1 MLYPDTVESDVLV
14 HKPWFV
20 ATLFVAVFGFFLA
33 FNLAGTSLGEV
44 MRPVIGEPAESGLYG
59 RFAVAFVIAVLFCLN
74 IVLIGFASLRV
85 QVAIVWLELLL
96 FFLAF
101 FTTFNLSL
109 PFIAEKLP
117 FLVTQGLFTTIYVSA
132 ISIVIASAIAILG
145 AVAKLS
151 TNGFAYAIASF
162 YTSFFRGL
170 PLLMQVYLIY
180 LGLPQLGFIIDA
192 VPAGIL
198 ALSLCYGAY
207 MTEIFRSGIQS
218 IDRGQWEASRSIGF
232 GFGITMRKIILPQAL
247 PVIIPPTGNQF
258 ISMLKDSSL
267 VSVIGVW
274 ELMFLARTLGQKTF
288 QHMEMLIS
296 AAMLYWGVSI
306 CLELIQSR
314 IERHYARSKVR

>member
-1 MLYPDTVESDVLV
+1 
-14 HKPWFV
+14 
-20 ATLFVAVFGFFLA
+20 
-33 FNLAGTSLGEV
+33 
-44 MRPVIGEPAESGLYG
+44 
-59 RFAVAFVIAVLFCLN
+59 
-74 IVLIGFASLRV
+74 
-85 QVAIVWLELLL
+85 
-96 FFLAF
+96 
-101 FTTFNLSL
+101 
-109 PFIAEKLP
+109 
-117 FLVTQGLFTTIYVSA
+117 
-132 ISIVIASAIAILG
+132 
-145 AVAKLS
+145 
-151 TNGFAYAIASF
+151 
-162 YTSFFRGL
+162 
-170 PLLMQVYLIY
+170 
-180 LGLPQLGFIIDA
+180 
-192 VPAGIL
+192 
-198 ALSLCYGAY
+198 

-296 AAMLYWGVSI
+296 AAMLYWIMSI

>member
-1 MLYPDTVESDVLV
+1 MLYPDTVESEILV

-20 ATLFVAVFGFFLA
+20 ATLFAAVLVIFLV
-33 FNLAGTSLGEV
+33 FNLTGTSFGEL
-44 MRPVIGEPAESGLYG
+44 MRPVIGDPATSGLYG
-59 RFAVAFVIAVLFCLN
+59 RFAIAFAIAVMFALN
-74 IVLIGFASLRV
+74 VVLIGFAPLRL
-85 QVAIVWLELLL
+85 QIAIVWLELLIL
-96 FFLAF
+96 FLAF
-101 FTTFNLSL
+101 FETFHLSL
-109 PFIAEKLP
+109 PFIEEKLP
-117 FLVTQGLFTTIYVSA
+117 FMITQGLVTTIYVSA
-132 ISIVIASAIAILG
+132 ISIIVASAIAVLG

-151 TNGFAYAIASF
+151 NNGFAYAIASF

-180 LGLPQLGFIIDA
+180 LGLPQLGFVIDA

-218 IDRGQWEASRSIGF
+218 IDRGQWEASRSMGF
-232 GFGITMRKIILPQAL
+232 GFGITMRRIILPQAL

-296 AAMLYWGVSI
+296 AAMLYWILSI
-306 CLELIQSR
+306 CLELVQSR
-314 IERHYARSKVR
+314 IERHYSRSKVR

>member
-1 MLYPDTVESDVLV
+1 MLYPDTVESDVIV

-20 ATLFVAVFGFFLA
+20 TAMFAAIMACFLA
-33 FNLAGTSLGEV
+33 FNLAGTALGEL
-44 MRPVIGEPAESGLYG
+44 MRPVIGDPLQSGFYG
-59 RFAVAFVIAVLFCLN
+59 RFAIAFIIAVVICLN
-74 IVLIGFASLRV
+74 VVLIGFAPLKL
-85 QVAIVWLELLL
+85 QIAIVWAELLL
-96 FFLAF
+96 LFLSFFE
-101 FTTFNLSL
+101 TFHLSL
-109 PFIAEKLP
+109 PFIREKLP
-117 FLVTQGLFTTIYVSA
+117 FMITQGVLTTLYVSA
-132 ISIVIASAIAILG
+132 ISIVIASIIAILG

-151 TNGFAYAIASF
+151 TNGFAYAIATF

-180 LGLPQLGFIIDA
+180 LGLPQLGFVIDA

-218 IDRGQWEASRSIGF
+218 IDRGQWEASRSMGF
-232 GFGITMRKIILPQAL
+232 GFGLTMRKIILPQAL

-288 QHMEMLIS
+288 QHMEMLVS
-296 AAMLYWGVSI
+296 AAMLYWLMSI

>member
-1 MLYPDTVESDVLV
+1 MLYADTVEANVLV

-20 ATLFVAVFGFFLA
+20 AAMFAAVFAIFFAINLPETA
-33 FNLAGTSLGEV
+33 FGEL
-44 MRPVIGEPAESGLYG
+44 MRPVIGEPAESGVYG
-59 RFAVAFVIAVLFCLN
+59 RFASALVIAIILTLN
-74 IVLIGFASLRV
+74 IVMIGFVPIHV
-85 QVAIVWLELLL
+85 QIGVVWIELLAL
-96 FFLAF
+96 FLAF
-101 FTTFNLSL
+101 FYTFQLDF
-109 PFIAEKLP
+109 PFILQKLP
-117 FLVTQGLFTTIYVSA
+117 FMITQGVLTTLYVSA
-132 ISIVIASAIAILG
+132 VSIVIASVLAILG
-145 AVAKLS
+145 AIAKLS
-151 TNGFAYAIASF
+151 SNGFAYAIASF

-180 LGLPQLGFIIDA
+180 LGLPQLGFVVGA
-192 VPAGIL
+192 VPAGVL

-207 MTEIFRSGIQS
+207 MTEIFRAGIQS

-232 GFGITMRKIILPQAL
+232 SFSLTMRKIILPQAL

-258 ISMLKDSSL
+258 IAMLKDSSL

-296 AAMLYWGVSI
+296 AAMIYWILSI

-314 IERHYARSKVR
+314 IERHYGRSKVR

>member
-1 MLYPDTVESDVLV
+1 MLYPDTVESEVLV

-20 ATLFVAVFGFFLA
+20 MATFAAILAVFLA
-33 FNLAGTSLGEV
+33 IDLTGTSMGEF

-59 RFAVAFVIAVLFCLN
+59 RFAIAFVIAVLFCMN
-74 IVLIGFASLRV
+74 VVLIGFATLRV
-85 QVAIVWLELLL
+85 QIAIVWLELLL
-96 FFLAF
+96 LFLAF
-101 FTTFNLSL
+101 FKTFNLSL
-109 PFIAEKLP
+109 PFMAEKLP
-117 FLVTQGLFTTIYVSA
+117 FLITQGLFTTIYVSA

-151 TNGFAYAIASF
+151 TNGFAYAVASF

-232 GFGITMRKIILPQAL
+232 GFGLTMRKIILPQAL

-296 AAMLYWGVSI
+296 AAMLYWGLSI
-306 CLELIQSR
+306 CLELVQAR
-314 IERHYARSKVR
+314 IERHYARSKIR

>member
-20 ATLFVAVFGFFLA
+20 AAMFAAVFALFLV
-33 FNLAGTSLGEV
+33 FNLTGTSMGEL
-44 MRPVIGEPAESGLYG
+44 MRPVIGEPLESGFHG
-59 RFAVAFVIAVLFCLN
+59 RFAIALVIAILFSLN
-74 IVLIGFASLRV
+74 VVLIGLAPLKV
-85 QVAIVWLELLL
+85 QIGVVWLELLAL
-96 FFLAF
+96 FLAF
-101 FTTFNLSL
+101 FETFDLSV

-117 FLVTQGLFTTIYVSA
+117 FMITQGLFTTVYVSA
-132 ISIVIASAIAILG
+132 ISIAIASVIAVLG

-170 PLLMQVYLIY
+170 PLLMQVYLVY
-180 LGLPQLGFIIDA
+180 LGLPQLGFVIDA

-218 IDRGQWEASRSIGF
+218 IDRGQWEASRAIGF
-232 GFGITMRKIILPQAL
+232 GFGLTMRKVILPQAL

-296 AAMLYWGVSI
+296 AAMLYWIMSI
-306 CLELIQSR
+306 CLEIIQSR
-314 IERHYARSKVR
+314 IERHYARSKAR

>member
-1 MLYPDTVESDVLV
+1 MLYPDTVESEILV
-14 HKPWFV
+14 HKPRFIT
-20 ATLFVAVFGFFLA
+20 TLFVAVLAIFLMVDLSA
-33 FNLAGTSLGEV
+33 TIMGEL
-44 MRPVIGEPAESGLYG
+44 MRPVAGDPATSGIYG
-59 RFAVAFVIAVLFCLN
+59 RFAMAFVIALLFVLN
-74 IVLIGFASLRV
+74 VVLIGFASLRL
-85 QVAIVWLELLL
+85 QILIVWLELLAL
-96 FFLAF
+96 FLTF
-101 FTTFNLSL
+101 FATFHLSL

-117 FLVTQGLFTTIYVSA
+117 FMISQGLVTTVYVSA
-132 ISIVIASAIAILG
+132 ISIIIASAIAILG

-180 LGLPQLGFIIDA
+180 LGLPQLGFVIDA

-232 GFGITMRKIILPQAL
+232 GFGLTMRKIILPQAL

-296 AAMLYWGVSI
+296 AAMLYWIMSI

>member
-1 MLYPDTVESDVLV
+1 MLYPDTVESEVLV

-20 ATLFVAVFGFFLA
+20 LVIFGAVFALFLA
-33 FNLAGTSLGEV
+33 FDLSGTSMGEL
-44 MRPVIGEPAESGLYG
+44 MRPVIGEPLESGLYG
-59 RFAVAFVIAVLFCLN
+59 RFAIAFVIAVLFCLN
-74 IVLIGFASLRV
+74 VVLIGFASLRV
-85 QVAIVWLELLL
+85 QITIVWLELLL
-96 FFLAF
+96 LFLAF
-101 FTTFNLSL
+101 FKTFNLSL
-109 PFIAEKLP
+109 PFMAEKLP

-274 ELMFLARTLGQKTF
+274 ELMFLARTLGQKSF

-314 IERHYARSKVR
+314 IERYYARSKVR

>member
-1 MLYPDTVESDVLV
+1 MLYPDTVESEVLV
-14 HKPWFV
+14 HKPWFI
-20 ATLFVAVFGFFLA
+20 ATLFATVLAIFLL
-33 FNLAGTSLGEV
+33 FNLTGTSFGEL
-44 MRPVIGEPAESGLYG
+44 MRPVIGDPATSGLYG
-59 RFAVAFVIAVLFCLN
+59 RFAVAFAIAVMFALN
-74 IVLIGFASLRV
+74 VVLIGFAPLRL
-85 QVAIVWLELLL
+85 QIAIVWLELLIL
-96 FFLAF
+96 FLAF
-101 FTTFNLSL
+101 FETFHLSV
-109 PFIAEKLP
+109 PFIEEKLP
-117 FLVTQGLFTTIYVSA
+117 FLITQGLVTTIYVSA
-132 ISIVIASAIAILG
+132 VSIVIASAIAVLG

-151 TNGFAYAIASF
+151 NNGFAFAIASF

-180 LGLPQLGFIIDA
+180 LGLPQLGFVIDA

-218 IDRGQWEASRSIGF
+218 IDRGQWEASRSMGF
-232 GFGITMRKIILPQAL
+232 GFGLTMRKIILPQAL

-296 AAMLYWGVSI
+296 AAMLYWILSI
-306 CLELIQSR
+306 CLELVQAR

>member
-1 MLYPDTVESDVLV
+1 MLYPDTVEADVLV
-14 HKPWFV
+14 HKPWFI
-20 ATLFVAVFGFFLA
+20 ATMFAVVLAIFLA
-33 FNLAGTSLGEV
+33 FDLTGTTMGDL
-44 MRPVIGEPAESGLYG
+44 MRPVIGDPLQSGLYG
-59 RFAVAFVIAVLFCLN
+59 RFAVAFVVAVIFSLN
-74 IVLIGFASLRV
+74 VVLIGFAPMKV
-85 QVAIVWLELLL
+85 QIAIVWLELLML
-96 FFLAF
+96 FLAF
-101 FTTFNLSL
+101 FQTFDLSL
-109 PFIAEKLP
+109 PFIWEKLP
-117 FLVTQGLFTTIYVSA
+117 FLITQGAVTTLYVSA
-132 ISIVIASAIAILG
+132 ISIVIASLIAILG

-151 TNGFAYAIASF
+151 NNGFAYAIASF

-180 LGLPQLGFIIDA
+180 LGLPQLGFVIDA

-232 GFGITMRKIILPQAL
+232 GFGITMRRIILPQAL

-288 QHMEMLIS
+288 QHMEMLVTTALI
-296 AAMLYWGVSI
+296 YWSMSI
-306 CLELIQSR
+306 CLELVQSR

>member
-1 MLYPDTVESDVLV
+1 MLYPDTVEAEVLV

-20 ATLFVAVFGFFLA
+20 GTMFGVVLLAFMA
-33 FNLAGTSLGEV
+33 FNLSGTGLAEL
-44 MRPVIGEPAESGLYG
+44 MRPVIGDPSTSGLYG
-59 RFAVAFVIAVLFCLN
+59 RFAIGFTIAVIFTLN
-74 IVLIGFASLRV
+74 VVLIGFAPLKL
-85 QVAIVWLELLL
+85 QIGIVWLELLL
-96 FFLAF
+96 LFIAF
-101 FTTFNLSL
+101 FETFHLSL
-109 PFIAEKLP
+109 PFIREKLP
-117 FLVTQGLFTTIYVSA
+117 FLVSQGVVTTLYVSA
-132 ISIVIASAIAILG
+132 ISIVIASAIAVAG

-151 TNGFAYAIASF
+151 NNGFAYAIASF

-180 LGLPQLGFIIDA
+180 LGMPQLGFVINA

-218 IDRGQWEASRSIGF
+218 IDRGQWEASRSMGF
-232 GFGITMRKIILPQAL
+232 GFALTMRRIILPQAL

-296 AAMLYWGVSI
+296 AAVIYWMLSI

-314 IERHYARSKVR
+314 VERHYARSKVR

>member
-1 MLYPDTVESDVLV
+1 MLYADTVEANVLV

-20 ATLFVAVFGFFLA
+20 AAMFAAVFAIFFAINLPETA
-33 FNLAGTSLGEV
+33 FGEL
-44 MRPVIGEPAESGLYG
+44 MRPVIGEPAESGVYG
-59 RFAVAFVIAVLFCLN
+59 RFASALVIAIILTLN
-74 IVLIGFASLRV
+74 IVMIGFVPIHV
-85 QVAIVWLELLL
+85 QIGVVWIELLVL
-96 FFLAF
+96 FLAF
-101 FTTFNLSL
+101 FYTFQLDF
-109 PFIAEKLP
+109 PFILQKLP
-117 FLVTQGLFTTIYVSA
+117 FMITQGVLTTLYVSA
-132 ISIVIASAIAILG
+132 VSIVIASVLAILG
-145 AVAKLS
+145 AIAKLS
-151 TNGFAYAIASF
+151 SNGFAYAIASF

-180 LGLPQLGFIIDA
+180 LGLPQLGFVVGA
-192 VPAGIL
+192 VPAGVL

-207 MTEIFRSGIQS
+207 MTEIFRAGIQS

-232 GFGITMRKIILPQAL
+232 SFSLTMRKIILPQAL

-258 ISMLKDSSL
+258 IAMLKDSSL

-296 AAMLYWGVSI
+296 AAMIYWILSI

-314 IERHYARSKVR
+314 IERHYGRSKVR